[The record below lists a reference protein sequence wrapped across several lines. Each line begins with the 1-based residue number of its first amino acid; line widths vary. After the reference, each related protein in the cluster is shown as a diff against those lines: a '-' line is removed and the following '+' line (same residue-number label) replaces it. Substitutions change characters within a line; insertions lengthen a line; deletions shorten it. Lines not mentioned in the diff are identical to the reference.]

1 MKTVLLLSH
10 SQDYFTIDRVADAL
24 RAAGVNAFRFN
35 TDQFPEHI
43 RLSER
48 VDQSGS
54 SVVFHTDQGSLYSRE
69 VDAVWFRKIWHPI
82 INTPME
88 DKYLKASVKESIA
101 IRTALFQS
109 LDHLPWLDPIAA
121 VAKASDKFLQLRLAQ
136 KAGLTIPRSIFS
148 NDPQEVLAFFESL
161 PGEMIC
167 KLHMPLSF
175 GMDAEDFFMY
185 TSKIERDDLDDLDL
199 LRICPM
205 IFQEAIPKAYE
216 LRVAYVDGQCFA
228 GKIQTQDVMDWR
240 LTDPQEVTWEAYD
253 FPPQQALLLQ
263 QLMQSLHLS
272 FGAIDLIV
280 QPDGQ
285 FIFLEVNPVGEWGML
300 EKELNLPISQAIAN
314 GLIQRIS

>member
-10 SQDYFTIDRVADAL
+10 SRDYFTIDRVAEAL
-24 RAAGVNAFRFN
+24 QEARVNAFRFN

-48 VDQSGS
+48 VDHSGA
-54 SVVFHTDQGSLYSRE
+54 SVSFHTDQGSLNTR
-69 VDAVWFRKIWHPI
+69 DINAVWFRKIWHPI

-88 DKYLKASVKESIA
+88 DKYLQASVKESIA

-109 LDHLPWLDPIAA
+109 LDHLPWLDPIPA
-121 VAKASDKFLQLRLAQ
+121 VTKASDKFLQLRVARE
-136 KAGLTIPRSIFS
+136 AGLSIPRSIMS
-148 NDPQEVLAFFESL
+148 NDPEEVRAFFQSL
-161 PGEMIC
+161 PGEMIG
-167 KLHMPLSF
+167 KLHTPLSF

-185 TSKIERDDLDDLDL
+185 TSKIGSDDLDDLDL

-228 GKIQTQDVMDWR
+228 GKIQTQNVMDWR
-240 LTDPQEVTWEAYD
+240 LTDPEEVGWEPYD
-253 FPPQQALLLQ
+253 FPQAQQLLLQ
-263 QLMQSLHLS
+263 KLMQALNLS
-272 FGAIDLIV
+272 FGAIDFIV

-285 FIFLEVNPVGEWGML
+285 YIFLEVNPVGEWGML
-300 EKELNLPISQAIAN
+300 EKELGLPISKAIAK